1 VCPEEVDVSEPAG
14 PPIPLRTPL
23 YAEHLAAGAH
33 LAPFGGWEMPID
45 YGSIMAEHHACRR
58 QAGLF
63 DISHMGEFLF
73 DGPSALA
80 LVSALITNDP
90 ASLPPGQGQYAAMC
104 RDDGTI
110 VDDVIVYRLPPGSF
124 YGAGGDLPRYLMVVN
139 AANIA
144 KDWAWVREVRAGEGL
159 DGTTSLED
167 RSVDTALLALQ
178 GPLANG
184 ILEPLTPI
192 AAGALATFAIAETT
206 VGGIPALVARTGY
219 TGEDGFE
226 IFVTPDRAAALWR
239 TLREHG
245 GPAGLRPVGLGA
257 RDTLRLE
264 ARLPLYGSDITDTT
278 TPLEAGLSRFV
289 KLDKPHFR
297 GKDALLA
304 QKQQGLTRKLVG
316 IRMDDRGVPRGHNPV
331 LTPTGER
338 IGEVTSGTFS
348 PTLGAGIAL
357 AYVPIAHAALGTAL
371 QVGSHRWAPG
381 DQGKPAT
388 IVKTP
393 FYRRAT

>member
-1 VCPEEVDVSEPAG
+1 VSEPAG

-73 DGPSALA
+73 DGPGALA

-110 VDDVIVYRLPPGSF
+110 VDDVIVYRLPPGTF
-124 YGAGGDLPRYLMVVN
+124 YGAGGSLPRYLMVVN

-167 RSVDTALLALQ
+167 RSANTALLALQ
-178 GPLANG
+178 GPLATG
-184 ILEPLTPI
+184 ILAPLTPI
-192 AAGALATFAIAETT
+192 AAGALATFAIAETI

-226 IFVTPDRAAALWR
+226 IFVAPDRAATLWR
-239 TLREHG
+239 TLLEHG
-245 GPAGLRPVGLGA
+245 GPAGLLPVGLGA

-264 ARLPLYGSDITDTT
+264 ARLPLYGNDITDTT

-297 GKDALLA
+297 GKEALLA
-304 QKQQGLTRKLVG
+304 QKQHGLARKLVG

-331 LTPTGER
+331 LTAAGER

-388 IVKTP
+388 VVKTP